1 MLLSHRFIALSFA
14 LALAPLL
21 IGSPASAVGFG
32 TFSCITDD
40 DPGNCLIGAT
50 QLSATLVAAG
60 SDAVLT
66 LTMAGSEAGV
76 LEQLFIESS
85 IVSGISFQGSV
96 ASGLVAFGTGSSGG
110 SLPGGNAV
118 SFIEAFNIDA
128 NNPAPRHG
136 IGRHA
141 AQDNVSPQA
150 GAFLLSLTGGSF
162 GDLLAELRIGV
173 HVKAFASGSSESFVA
188 APIPEPTTSLLLTLG
203 LAGLGVRRRVR

>member
-1 MLLSHRFIALSFA
+1 MLLSRTDLLSLSFA
-14 LALAPLL
+14 LVLAPLS
-21 IGSPASAVGFG
+21 IGSPAGAAGFG
-32 TFSCITDD
+32 TFSCITDN

-50 QLSATLVAAG
+50 QLSATLVEAG

-66 LTMAGSEAGV
+66 LTMAGSEAAV

-110 SLPGGNAV
+110 NLPGGSSV
-118 SFIEAFNIDA
+118 SFNAAFNIDA
-128 NNPAPRHG
+128 NNPAPRYG

-162 GDLLAELRIGV
+162 GELLAGTAHWRTRKSLRQR
-173 HVKAFASGSSESFVA
+173 KQ
-188 APIPEPTTSLLLTLG
+188 
-203 LAGLGVRRRVR
+203 

>member
-96 ASGLVAFGTGSSGG
+96 ASGLVAFGTGVSGG
-110 SLPGGNAV
+110 SLPGANAV

-128 NNPAPRHG
+128 NNPAPKYG
-136 IGRHA
+136 IGRHG
-141 AQDNVSPQA
+141 QDDESPQA

-162 GDLLAELRIGV
+162 GELLAELRIGV

-188 APIPEPTTSLLLTLG
+188 VPIPEPTTSLLLTLG